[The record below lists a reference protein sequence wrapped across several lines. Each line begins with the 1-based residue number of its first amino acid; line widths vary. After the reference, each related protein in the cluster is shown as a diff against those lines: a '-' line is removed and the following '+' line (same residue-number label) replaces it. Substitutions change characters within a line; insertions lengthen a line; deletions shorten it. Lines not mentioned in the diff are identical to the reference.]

1 VLAGEPYTEL
11 GLIVSGLTGGVDATA
26 GGCGAGETGAAFFF
40 AADFFLA
47 TGAGVACFWMTSTG
61 GS

>member
-1 VLAGEPYTEL
+1 MTERFFKFADL
-11 GLIVSGLTGGVDATA
+11 GADGLDGHVEAL
-26 GGCGAGETGAAFFF
+26 CGAGETAFFF

-47 TGAGVACFWMTSTG
+47 TGAGVGCFWMTSTG